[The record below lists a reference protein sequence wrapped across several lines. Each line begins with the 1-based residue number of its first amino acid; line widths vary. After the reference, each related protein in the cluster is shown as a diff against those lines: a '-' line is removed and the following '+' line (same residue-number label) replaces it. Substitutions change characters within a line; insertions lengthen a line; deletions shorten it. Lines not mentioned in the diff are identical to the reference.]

1 MKKLKMHKQIK
12 VILIVTVCVIR
23 CQILGAQDMR
33 TLAGSLTPEN
43 AIEKFPYE
51 TYLKTVDVANIPAI
65 QSDLKTLDSMKL
77 PGKDILIEALVNR
90 GSDRVATRNK
100 NFNFDSVLLNMRT
113 AEKYI
118 TLSELGTEERL
129 LYLFIGKS
137 LIDRTNKLFE
147 DYTAANEEYLY
158 VDSCRILLSR
168 FKENNVTPILPVS
181 SGTEKVIYNIAH
193 TKWGYLAE
201 RFMIAPKWV
210 IALLFFAGIWGLF
223 SSFYTIRGMVF
234 RKALKKDNQI
244 R

>member
-1 MKKLKMHKQIK
+1 MNLFK
-12 VILIVTVCVIR
+12 VTSLSKYLVACTCLL
-23 CQILGAQDMR
+23 QYQMFFAQDIA
-33 TLAGSLTPEN
+33 TLAKGLTPES
-43 AIEKFPYE
+43 AVEKFPYE
-51 TYLKTVDVANIPAI
+51 IYLKTVDVVNIPMV
-65 QSDLKTLDSMKL
+65 QNDLRVLDSLKL
-77 PGKDILIEALVNR
+77 PGQDILIEALVNR
-90 GSDRVATRNK
+90 GSERVAVRNK

-118 TLSELGTEERL
+118 TLSELGTKERL

-210 IALLFFAGIWGLF
+210 IALLFLVAAWGVF
-223 SSFYTIRGMVF
+223 SSFYTIRQLLF
-234 RKALKKDNQI
+234 RRK
-244 R
+244 

>member
-1 MKKLKMHKQIK
+1 MKQFLFRNKSLLTCKAG
-12 VILIVTVCVIR
+12 VLIFVLI
-23 CQILGAQDMR
+23 QSQLIFAQDI
-33 TLAGSLTPEN
+33 TLLVKGLTSEN

-51 TYLKTVDVANIPAI
+51 VYLKSVDVANITAI
-65 QSDLKTLDSMKL
+65 QNDLRKLDSLKL

-90 GSDRVATRNK
+90 GSERVANRNK
-100 NFNFDSVLLNMRT
+100 DFNFDSVLLNLRT

-118 TLSELGTEERL
+118 TLSELGTENRL

-168 FKENNVTPILPVS
+168 FKENNITPILPVS

-210 IALLFFAGIWGLF
+210 IALLALMGIWGVY
-223 SSFYTIRGMVF
+223 SSFYTIRGLAF
-234 RKALKKDNQI
+234 KKESKK
-244 R
+244 